1 LLRVLHA
8 KLLCLLHLLLET
20 LKKWTTPCSPI
31 MVIGAMTDLTRSKS
45 GLLLENALLR
55 QQIIVLQRQ
64 VKRPKLTW
72 WERAWLV
79 LFACR
84 LNHWSSALLLVKPE
98 TLLRWH
104 RDLFRFVWK
113 HKSKPRTGG
122 GWPTLSKAKVALIR
136 QMANENLLW
145 GAERIR
151 GELLKLGL
159 SVAKSSI
166 QKYAKGRSPHP
177 RSQTWRTFLHNHAA
191 QIWACDFLQGY
202 DLWFRAL
209 FVFVII
215 ELASRRVVHIAVT
228 YTPTSVWVAQQLREA
243 TPFGA
248 GPKYL
253 VRDND
258 KKYGAHFDRVAQG
271 TGIQVLHTPIAAPR
285 ANAVCE
291 RFLGSLR
298 RECLDH
304 MLLIGERACLR
315 VVKEYARYFN
325 LSRPHQGLHQ
335 RIPAAPEP
343 PDGSAIGSAI
353 VRIPVLHGLHHD
365 YQRRVA

>member
-1 LLRVLHA
+1 
-8 KLLCLLHLLLET
+8 
-20 LKKWTTPCSPI
+20 
-31 MVIGAMTDLTRSKS
+31 MVDLTRTKTE
-45 GLLLENALLR
+45 LVLENALLR
-55 QQIIVLQRQ
+55 QQIVVLQRQ

-79 LFACR
+79 CLASR
-84 LNHWSSALLLVKPE
+84 SMDWKSALLIVKPE

-113 HKSKPRTGG
+113 HKSKPRKAGG
-122 GWPTLSKAKVALIR
+122 RPTLSKDKITLIR
-136 QMANENLLW
+136 QMAGENLLW

-159 SVAKSSI
+159 CVAKSSI
-166 QKYAKGRSPHP
+166 QKYLKGRRLRP
-177 RSQTWRTFLHNHAA
+177 RSQTWSTFLHNHAG
-191 QIWACDFLQGY
+191 QIWACDFVQSH
-202 DLWFRAL
+202 DLWFRAI

-228 YTPTSVWVAQQLREA
+228 HTPTSVWVAQQLREA

-253 VRDND
+253 IRDND
-258 KKYGAHFDRVAQG
+258 KKYGTHFDLVAQG
-271 TGIQVLHTPIAAPR
+271 VGIKVLRTPIAAPR

-304 MLLIGERACLR
+304 MLIIGERACLR
-315 VVKEYARYFN
+315 VVKEYVRYFN
-325 LSRPHQGLHQ
+325 QARPHQGLGQ
-335 RIPAAPEP
+335 RIPAALIASNTAS
-343 PDGSAIGSAI
+343 PDAQI
-353 VRIPVLHGLHHD
+353 VSVPILYGLHHD
-365 YQRRVA
+365 YQRLAA